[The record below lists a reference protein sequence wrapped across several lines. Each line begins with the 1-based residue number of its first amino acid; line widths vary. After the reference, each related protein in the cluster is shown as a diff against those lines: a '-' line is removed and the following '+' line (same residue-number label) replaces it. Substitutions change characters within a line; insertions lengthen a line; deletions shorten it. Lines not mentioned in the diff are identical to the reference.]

1 MSGPLVADGARLVD
15 APTGTVL
22 DGAELQARIT
32 ATSVKLAALPTG
44 VLLALTAV
52 DLPSVLRYLGAF
64 QARRAV
70 AVIGP
75 DLDAEP
81 LNNLVERFQPAAV
94 LGVDP
99 AAEVPSGYA
108 PADLTGP
115 AWVREN
121 PEGVAPHPDLAVLLS
136 TSGSTGNPKLV
147 RLSREAVLSNARAIA
162 QVLRLD
168 AREVAPT
175 SLPLH
180 YAYGMSV
187 LNSHLV
193 VGASVLIE
201 PNGVTAPSFWQAV
214 DEHGATSLAGV
225 PYHYELLHR
234 AGFDPAR
241 HPSLR
246 TLTQAG
252 GRLRT
257 DRLTEFAG
265 RIEAVGGRMYVM
277 YGQTEATTRM
287 AVLPA
292 ERLAAKIGSAGQAL
306 PGAEF
311 TIRPLDDEPA
321 QAQGEVVYRGPNV
334 MMGYAEN
341 AEELAGPDELGGELA
356 TGDLGYLD
364 EEGFLYVTGR
374 LKRIGKVFGNRVNLD
389 DLEQLLRGHGVAAAV
404 PGDDDRVVVWL
415 EDADAEACTAAAKE
429 LSERLHL
436 HVSGFRVLSAER
448 LPLLPSGKIDYRALE
463 ER

>member
-1 MSGPLVADGARLVD
+1 MSSPLVADGARLID
-15 APTGTVL
+15 APTGTEL
-22 DGAELQARIT
+22 GGPELQARI
-32 ATSVKLAALPTG
+32 AVVAGELAALPAG
-44 VLLALTAV
+44 VILALTAV
-52 DLPSVLRYLGAF
+52 DLPSTLRYLGAF
-64 QARRAV
+64 QAGRAV
-70 AVIGP
+70 AVLAP
-75 DLDAEP
+75 DLDPEP
-81 LNNLVERFQPAAV
+81 LNDLVERFQPAAV

-99 AAEVPSGYA
+99 VVAVPDGYT

-115 AWVREN
+115 AWVRTGAD
-121 PEGVAPHPDLAVLLS
+121 GVEPHPDLAVLLS

-147 RLSREAVLSNARAIA
+147 RLSRSAVLSNARAIA
-162 QVLRLD
+162 QALRLD

-180 YAYGMSV
+180 YAYGLSV

-193 VGASVLIE
+193 VGATVLIE
-201 PNGVTAPSFWQAV
+201 PNGVTAPSFWRAV
-214 DEHGATSLAGV
+214 DEHRATSLAGV
-225 PYHYELLHR
+225 PYHYELLHQVD
-234 AGFDPAR
+234 FDPAD
-241 HPSLR
+241 HPALR

-257 DRLTEFAG
+257 DRLTDFAG
-265 RIEAVGGRMYVM
+265 RIEAAGGRMYVM

-292 ERLAAKIGSAGQAL
+292 ERLAAKIGSVGQAL

-311 TIRPLDDEPA
+311 SIRPLPGEPA

-341 AEELAGPDELGGELA
+341 AAELAGPDELRGELA

-364 EEGFLYVTGR
+364 DEGFLFITGR
-374 LKRIGKVFGNRVNLD
+374 LSRIGKVFGNRVNLD
-389 DLEQLLRGHGVAAAV
+389 DLEHLLRGHGLAAAV
-404 PGDDDRVVVWL
+404 PGDEDRVVIWL
-415 EDADAEACTAAAKE
+415 EGADAESCTAAAKE
-429 LSERLHL
+429 LAERLHL
-436 HVSGFRVLSAER
+436 HVSGFLVRRVDR
-448 LPLLPSGKIDYRALE
+448 LPLLPSGKIDYRTLE